1 MAARE
6 DGGSASLNPATISP
20 PARSLGAVACLNS
33 SSVENIAEVIRDLS
47 GGGAHVSMDAI
58 GSAEVSCNSI
68 DCLRKRGRHIQVGLL
83 VNDNGQVKIPMARI
97 LANEL
102 EILGSHGM
110 QAHRYVDMLE
120 MISAGRLSP
129 DKLIGR
135 TITLEKSIAALTSM
149 NEFSTTGVTVITEF

>member
-1 MAARE
+1 
-6 DGGSASLNPATISP
+6 
-20 PARSLGAVACLNS
+20 
-33 SSVENIAEVIRDLS
+33 
-47 GGGAHVSMDAI
+47 
-58 GSAEVSCNSI
+58 
-68 DCLRKRGRHIQVGLL
+68 
-83 VNDNGQVKIPMARI
+83 MARI

-129 DKLIGR
+129 EKLIGR